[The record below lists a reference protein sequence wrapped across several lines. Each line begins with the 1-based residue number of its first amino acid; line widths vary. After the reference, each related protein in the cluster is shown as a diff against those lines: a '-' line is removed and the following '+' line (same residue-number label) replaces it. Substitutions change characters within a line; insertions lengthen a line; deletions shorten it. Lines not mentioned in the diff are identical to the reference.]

1 MPDTTDT
8 PVYPLQPHERQKK
21 RRLQYDITPP
31 DFSRAADD
39 LLKDE
44 DIPLYART
52 VLAYLVESHKH
63 FEAVNER
70 NPGGMFSD
78 VRKHLDWICDE
89 TGVCPHSGA
98 TSHQSESIPS
108 PPPST
113 VSAVFSVVPND
124 DKQKDVE
131 S

>member
-1 MPDTTDT
+1 MSETTDT

-70 NPGGMFSD
+70 N
-78 VRKHLDWICDE
+78 RHLLITLACV
-89 TGVCPHSGA
+89 TLH
-98 TSHQSESIPS
+98 
-108 PPPST
+108 PPPCIELI
-113 VSAVFSVVPND
+113 
-124 DKQKDVE
+124 KKILRE
-131 S
+131 SEL